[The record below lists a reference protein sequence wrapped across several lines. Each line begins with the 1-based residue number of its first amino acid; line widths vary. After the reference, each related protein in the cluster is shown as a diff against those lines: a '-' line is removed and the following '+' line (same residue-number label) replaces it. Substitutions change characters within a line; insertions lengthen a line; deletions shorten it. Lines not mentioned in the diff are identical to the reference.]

1 MEAPLSGILTI
12 AIVIAMVCA
21 AWGMFALEL
30 SLLAAL
36 GLYSLS
42 GTLALLF
49 LVPGASGMLIGTAV
63 LVTDLDLAQGKDW
76 IDLFPFLSTRRPDTY
91 AALAEPVRPEHV
103 RVDPNA

>member
-1 MEAPLSGILTI
+1 MEAPLSGIVTI

-49 LVPGASGMLIGTAV
+49 LG
-63 LVTDLDLAQGKDW
+63 W
-76 IDLFPFLSTRRPDTY
+76 RRY
-91 AALAEPVRPEHV
+91 RCVEYHEK
-103 RVDPNA
+103 